1 MDELDRNIITL
12 LKTDARMSLS
22 TLARRLKIARSTLQ
36 ARIERLE
43 TGGII
48 AGYTI
53 TLGKGA
59 DPNPLR
65 ASLLISIDP
74 RAQGTVLQKL
84 KSIPEIEK
92 VHTTS
97 GRIDLLVQLAC
108 PDTQSLD
115 HVLDQIDATPGI
127 RSSESLIHLS
137 TRLDRVQ

>member
-1 MDELDRNIITL
+1 MDDLDRSIITI

-22 TLARRLKIARSTLQ
+22 TLARKVKIARSTLQ

-43 TGGII
+43 SSGII

-74 RAQGTVLQKL
+74 RAQGSVLQKL
-84 KSIPEIEK
+84 KSIPQIER
-92 VHTTS
+92 VFTTS

-137 TRLDRVQ
+137 TRLDRIQ

>member
-1 MDELDRNIITL
+1 MDRSIITI

-22 TLARRLKIARSTLQ
+22 TLARKVKIARSTLQ

-43 TGGII
+43 SSGII

-74 RAQGTVLQKL
+74 RAQGSVLQKL
-84 KSIPEIEK
+84 KSIPQIEK
-92 VHTTS
+92 VFTTS

-137 TRLDRVQ
+137 TRLDRIQ

>member
-1 MDELDRNIITL
+1 MDDLDRNIITL

>member
-1 MDELDRNIITL
+1 MDDLDRSIITI

-22 TLARRLKIARSTLQ
+22 TLARKVKIARSTLQ

-43 TGGII
+43 SSGII

-53 TLGKGA
+53 TLGQGA

-84 KSIPEIEK
+84 KSIPQIEK
-92 VHTTS
+92 VYTTS

-137 TRLDRVQ
+137 TRLDRIQ

>member
-1 MDELDRNIITL
+1 LDDLDRSIITI

-22 TLARRLKIARSTLQ
+22 TLARKVKIARSTLQ

-43 TGGII
+43 SSGII

-74 RAQGTVLQKL
+74 RAQGSVLQKL
-84 KSIPEIEK
+84 KSIPQIEK
-92 VHTTS
+92 VFTTS

-137 TRLDRVQ
+137 TRLDRIQ